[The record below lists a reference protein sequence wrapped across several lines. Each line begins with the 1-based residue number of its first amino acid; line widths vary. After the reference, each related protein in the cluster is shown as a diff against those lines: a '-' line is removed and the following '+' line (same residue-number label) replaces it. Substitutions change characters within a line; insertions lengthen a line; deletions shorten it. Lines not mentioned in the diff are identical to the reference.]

1 MNNPVDFQAFFC
13 LTAKVRATQK
23 AYFKAKE
30 TKAANASELLL
41 SSIRLEN
48 VLDAYIKKLLPSFPV
63 EELKNTWLNFL
74 NRDMKDI
81 ELEFG
86 KTELNK

>member
-1 MNNPVDFQAFFC
+1 MTIDFVTLFC
-13 LTAKVRATQK
+13 LTAKVRQAQK

-30 TKAANASELLL
+30 TKAANARELLL

-63 EELKNTWLNFL
+63 EKLKNTWLNFL
-74 NRDMKDI
+74 NRDMKEI
-81 ELEFG
+81 ELDFG
-86 KTELNK
+86 KTELKK

>member
-1 MNNPVDFQAFFC
+1 MSNTVDLLPLFC
-13 LTAKVRATQK
+13 LTAKVRQAQK
-23 AYFKAKE
+23 AYFKAKKK
-30 TKAANASELLL
+30 KADNADELLL

-63 EELKNTWLNFL
+63 EELKNTWVNFL
-74 NRDMKDI
+74 NRDMKEI

>member
-1 MNNPVDFQAFFC
+1 MTIDFITLFC
-13 LTAKVRATQK
+13 LTAKVRQAQK

-30 TKAANASELLL
+30 TKAANARELLL

-63 EELKNTWLNFL
+63 EDLKNTWVKFL
-74 NRDMKDI
+74 NRDMKEI
-81 ELEFG
+81 ESEFG
-86 KTELNK
+86 KTELT

>member
-1 MNNPVDFQAFFC
+1 MTIDFITLFC
-13 LTAKVRATQK
+13 LTAKVRQAQK
-23 AYFKAKE
+23 AYFKAKD
-30 TKAANASELLL
+30 TKAANARELLL

-48 VLDAYIKKLLPSFPV
+48 VLDAYIYKLLPSFPV

-86 KTELNK
+86 KNELN

>member
-1 MNNPVDFQAFFC
+1 MTIDFVTLFC
-13 LTAKVRATQK
+13 LTAKVRQAQK

-30 TKAANASELLL
+30 TKAANARELLL

-63 EELKNTWLNFL
+63 EELRNTWVNFL

-86 KTELNK
+86 KTELN

>member
-1 MNNPVDFQAFFC
+1 MTIDFLTLFC
-13 LTAKVRATQK
+13 LSAKVRQAQM

-30 TKAANASELLL
+30 TKAANARELLL

-48 VLDAYIKKLLPSFPV
+48 VLDAYIKKLLPSFPI

>member
-1 MNNPVDFQAFFC
+1 MTIDYVTLFC
-13 LTAKVRATQK
+13 LTAKVRQAQK

-30 TKAANASELLL
+30 TKAANARELLL

-63 EELKNTWLNFL
+63 EELKNTWVKFL
-74 NRDMKDI
+74 NRDMKEI

>member
-1 MNNPVDFQAFFC
+1 MSNNDNYETLFC
-13 LTAKVRATQK
+13 LTAKVRAAQK
-23 AYFKAKE
+23 AYFKARE
-30 TKAANASELLL
+30 TKAANARELLL

>member
-1 MNNPVDFQAFFC
+1 MTIDFVTLFC
-13 LTAKVRATQK
+13 LTAKVRQAQK

-30 TKAANASELLL
+30 TKAANARELLL

-63 EELKNTWLNFL
+63 EDLKNTWVNFL

-86 KTELNK
+86 KTELN

>member
-1 MNNPVDFQAFFC
+1 MSNTVDLLPLFC
-13 LTAKVRATQK
+13 LTAKVRAAQK

-30 TKAANASELLL
+30 TKAANANELLL

-63 EELKNTWLNFL
+63 EELKNTWLKFL
-74 NRDMKDI
+74 TR
-81 ELEFG
+81 
-86 KTELNK
+86 ELN

>member
-1 MNNPVDFQAFFC
+1 MTIDFVTLFC
-13 LTAKVRATQK
+13 LTAKVRQAQK

-30 TKAANASELLL
+30 TKAANADELLL

-86 KTELNK
+86 KNELNK